1 MQLRA
6 TLRYPA
12 DISRV
17 ATMLADD
24 EFVAAKVRAAGA
36 QSHSVAVV
44 GEPDRAFTVTTRRH
58 VPTDDIPSHM
68 RPLVGSSL
76 EIRQVEAWEAPAGDE
91 RRGTVVVEIVG
102 TPVRLTGTLRLVGD
116 ADGGTRGELDGD
128 VRAPVPIFGSAL
140 EEATARAVRAV
151 VAAEERAA
159 QAWLVG

>member
-36 QSHSVAVV
+36 LSHSVAVV
-44 GEPDRAFTVTTRRH
+44 GEPEHAFTVTTRRH
-58 VPTDDIPSHM
+58 VPTDDIPAHM

-76 EIRQVEAWEAPAGDE
+76 EIRQVEAWEAPSGGE

-102 TPVRLTGTLRLVGD
+102 TPVRLTGTLRLGGE
-116 ADGGTRGELDGD
+116 ADGGTRGQLDGD
-128 VRAPVPIFGSAL
+128 LRAPVPIFGGAL
-140 EEATARAVRAV
+140 EQATAAAVHAV

-159 QAWLVG
+159 AAWLTA